1 MRRFIALLF
10 MIAFAFVLMAEVRYY
25 AELRAKCG
33 DNRTLITRILNLK
46 K

>member
-1 MRRFIALLF
+1 MKRLFALMF
-10 MIAFAFVLMAEVRYY
+10 MIAFAFVLMAEIRYY

-33 DNRTLITRILNLK
+33 DNRTLITRILNIK

>member
-1 MRRFIALLF
+1 MMRLLALIF
-10 MIAFAFVLMAEVRYY
+10 MVAFAFVLMAEVRYY

-33 DNRTLITRILNLK
+33 DDRTLITRILNLK